1 MITLAFDTSS
11 GGCSAAVARDTTL
24 LGHVFEKRQRGH
36 AEVILPMISQVLE
49 EADIRWSDID
59 RLAVT
64 VGPGTFTGVRI
75 GISVGRGLSLA
86 LGIPVAGFSTLAA
99 IASSG
104 LPLLAGAEVGDTLIV
119 AHDARRGELYVQAFD
134 IVIKNG
140 RPEIVVAS
148 APALKSLDDPGI
160 ISPSD
165 RPVWLAGSGA
175 DLLVEANRSIA
186 RVKLVPDAP
195 IVPNADVLLI
205 MAGNTDWSDLPGNG
219 TIMPIYLRAPDAK
232 LPNNMPA
239 TAPDC

>member
-11 GGCSAAVARDTTL
+11 GGCSVAVAQDADL
-24 LGHVFEKRQRGH
+24 LGHIFEKRQRGH
-36 AEVILPMISQVLE
+36 AEVILPMISRVLND
-49 EADIRWSDID
+49 AALQWPDID

-75 GISVGRGLSLA
+75 GISVARGLSLA

-99 IASSG
+99 IASG
-104 LPLLAGAEVGDTLIV
+104 CLPLPAGAEGGDTLMV

-134 IVIKNG
+134 VVIKDG
-140 RPEIVVAS
+140 GPEIVVAS
-148 APALKSLDDPGI
+148 APALKSLEEPGI

-165 RPVWLAGSGA
+165 RRIWLAGSGA
-175 DLLVEANRSIA
+175 DLLAGAIRPSM
-186 RVKLVPDAP
+186 LVNVLADAP
-195 IVPNADVLLI
+195 IVPNADVLLT
-205 MAGNTDWSDLPGNG
+205 MARNTDWHDLPGNG